1 MYVDDILVTGN
12 DSSHIQTLI
21 SHMHTAFSMKE
32 LGDLSYFLGISITPT
47 STGYVLS
54 QQKYAEDILRKA
66 GLADCKPCP
75 SPISVKPSFPPDSS
89 APFSDPALYRSLV
102 GALQYLTITRPDISL
117 AVNHSCQHMHA
128 PTIGH
133 FAAVKRLLRFV
144 KGSIGHGLTYS
155 PSSFDVQAYSDSNW
169 AGDVFDRKSTSGYCI
184 FLGSNLVSWSAKKQA
199 TVSRSSTEA
208 EYRSLAH
215 TAAELAWIGMLLNEL
230 SIVSP
235 VPPTLWCDNI
245 SAMAL
250 ASNPVFHSRSK
261 HIEVDCH
268 YVRQQVL
275 AKKLVLQYIP
285 TIDQV
290 ADIFTKPLSVSRFLY
305 LKDKLMA
312 FLSPIRLTGNVE
324 HQPTKPTKPEHS
336 RAALKQNSVR

>member
-1 MYVDDILVTGN
+1 M
-12 DSSHIQTLI
+12 
-21 SHMHTAFSMKE
+21 
-32 LGDLSYFLGISITPT
+32 
-47 STGYVLS
+47 
-54 QQKYAEDILRKA
+54 
-66 GLADCKPCP
+66 
-75 SPISVKPSFPPDSS
+75 
-89 APFSDPALYRSLV
+89 
-102 GALQYLTITRPDISL
+102 

-144 KGSIGHGLTYS
+144 KGTIGHGLTYS

-169 AGDVFDRKSTSGYCI
+169 AGDVSDRKSTSGYCI

-215 TAAELAWIGMLLNEL
+215 TAAELAWISMLLTEL
-230 SIVSP
+230 SIAST

-268 YVRQQVL
+268 YVREQVF

-285 TIDQV
+285 TNDQL

-305 LKDKLMA
+305 LKDKLMEVTH
-312 FLSPIRLTGNVE
+312 PIRLTGNVE
-324 HQPTKPTKPEHS
+324 DIASKPS
-336 RAALKQNSVR
+336 AAIKAQA